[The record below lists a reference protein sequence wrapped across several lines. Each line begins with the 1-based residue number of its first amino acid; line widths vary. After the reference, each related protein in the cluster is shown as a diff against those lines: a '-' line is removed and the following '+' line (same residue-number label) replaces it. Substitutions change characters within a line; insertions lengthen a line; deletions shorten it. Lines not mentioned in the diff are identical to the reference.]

1 LEVSSSGEPW
11 VKSVLPEVFRFEVIG
26 PPRAKARPRFSGR
39 FAYTPKTTKDAEKRI
54 QAAAKPIAPKD
65 GLPTDR
71 WRLVVIFNMGNQRK
85 PDVDNLAK
93 LVMDALNGIFWE
105 DDRQVCQLNAIRF
118 NEDVSK
124 DAIESTMVIAERF
137 RG

>member
-11 VKSVLPEVFRFEVIG
+11 VKSVRAEVFRFEVVG
-26 PPRAKARPRFSGR
+26 PPRAKARPRFSRG
-39 FAYTPKTTKDAEKRI
+39 FTYTPKATKDAEKRI

-118 NEDVSK
+118 NEDKERDS
-124 DAIESTMVIAERF
+124 IESTMVIAERF